1 MDLPIARYP
10 MEANGETIIY
20 ILYIGMYLVQ
30 EVVHTNGMHA
40 SWDVDHTF

>member
-1 MDLPIARYP
+1 MNNFLYQVH
-10 MEANGETIIY
+10 N
-20 ILYIGMYLVQ
+20 YIGMYLVQ